1 MFKEVKM
8 KIVPIG
14 NTISQAANRKAL
26 SFQGVTT
33 NYQIPK
39 GKEDL
44 KNNSYWH
51 KNSSIEEAVG
61 AYHKNYTG
69 KAYFAH
75 PMEHVNDSI
84 KDKVDYVVYDN
95 EPKYPSID
103 DVKENYLG
111 KQRKN
116 LREDFDEVREYY
128 YRREIGGSADVNEA
142 KYKQWEAAELTGFYD
157 RAGNARYRKEGL
169 EDRIETINKNINKKE
184 EEISLLQQKIQ
195 EKNAEKEVW
204 ETKNDNYVKKDK
216 KYGELQELS
225 KKTIERDK
233 AEVDFITKQIGKMK
247 DNIERCKSGINH
259 CINEIAN
266 ARINISTRKDEIN
279 KLNAEKTIKTKELN
293 TIIDKELKPMF
304 NALKDFC
311 KLHRIKL

>member
-1 MFKEVKM
+1 M
-8 KIVPIG
+8 KIAPIG
-14 NTISQAANRKAL
+14 ISTPFISRKSL

-33 NYQIPK
+33 DYQTPK
-39 GKEDL
+39 GKGDL
-44 KNNSYWH
+44 KNNSNWH

-69 KAYFAH
+69 KAYFAS
-75 PMEHVNDSI
+75 PMEHVSDII
-84 KDKVDYVVYDN
+84 KDRVDYVVYDN
-95 EPKYPSID
+95 EPKYPAIEE
-103 DVKENYLG
+103 VKNNYLG
-111 KQRKN
+111 NLRKN
-116 LREDFDEVREYY
+116 LRDDFEEVREYY
-128 YRREIGGSADVNEA
+128 YRREMGGSADVNEA

-157 RAGNARYRKEGL
+157 RAGNARYRKENL
-169 EDRIETINKNINKKE
+169 EDKIETINKDINKKE

-195 EKNAEKEVW
+195 EKKAEKAVW

-225 KKTIERDK
+225 NKTIEKDK
-233 AEVDFITKQIGKMK
+233 AEVDFITKQIEKMK
-247 DNIERCKSGINH
+247 NNIERCKFSINS

-266 ARINISTRKDEIN
+266 ARINISTRQEEIN
-279 KLNAEKTIKTKELN
+279 KLNAEKKIKNKELN

-311 KLHRIKL
+311 RQHRIKL